1 MSRRNQYTC
10 NEYREEMI
18 LLSLRQ
24 QLNNEGL
31 TETEKEAIRK
41 EIRQLESAMQ
51 MG

>member
-24 QLNNEGL
+24 QLNKEGL

-41 EIRQLESAMQ
+41 EIRRLESAMK
-51 MG
+51 M